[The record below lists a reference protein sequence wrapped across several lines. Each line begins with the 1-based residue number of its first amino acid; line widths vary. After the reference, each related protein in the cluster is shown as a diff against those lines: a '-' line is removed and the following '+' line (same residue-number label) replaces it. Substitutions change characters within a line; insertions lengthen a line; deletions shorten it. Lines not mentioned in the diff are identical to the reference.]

1 MNLESEI
8 FPVNLANRFAQ
19 FGLQCVIQEYPHV
32 QYYWLESSQ
41 DLIPHRQLNPAFYGC
56 LDWHSAVHNHW
67 MLTRLIKYF
76 PDGDFVSFARDIL
89 TKNITPEHIK
99 IEAKFLQSQP
109 RFECPYGL
117 AWFLQLIA
125 ELTEWEDEQAKILLE
140 YLQPLKTVIINN
152 IHKWLLTLSYPNRT
166 GLHNQTAFA
175 LGLIWDWATL
185 TQHQKLLEEVAHKI
199 QKFYYHDYNYSL
211 HCEPLGDDFLSPCLA
226 EADLM
231 RRILPHFEFG
241 EWLTIFLPHLPQK
254 LETDWFSPIIIN
266 NPEDY
271 GQSHFDGLN
280 LSRAWMLEG
289 IISGL
294 LPTDNRIPALKTV
307 ANLHYQVGL
316 NPVSGNF
323 YGGSHWLGSFAVY
336 LGTKRGL
343 NSHKK

>member
-1 MNLESEI
+1 VNLEPEI
-8 FPVNLANRFAQ
+8 FSVNLARRFAQ
-19 FGLQCVIQEYPHV
+19 FALQCVVQEYPHV
-32 QYYWLESSQ
+32 QYYWLESPD

-67 MLTRLIKYF
+67 MLTRLIRYF
-76 PDGDFVSFARDIL
+76 PEADFVDSARDVL
-89 TKNITPEHIK
+89 TKNLTPEHIK
-99 IEAKFLQSQP
+99 TEAEFLQSQP

-117 AWFLQLIA
+117 AWFLQLMA
-125 ELTEWEDEQAKILLE
+125 EITEWEDEQGKILLE
-140 YLQPLKTVIINN
+140 YLQPLETVVI
-152 IHKWLLTLSYPNRT
+152 T
-166 GLHNQTAFA
+166 GLHNQTAFV
-175 LGLIWDWATL
+175 LGLIWDWATI
-185 TQHQKLLEEVAHKI
+185 THHQPLLEEVEHKI
-199 QKFYYHDYNYSL
+199 QKLYYHDYNYSL

-231 RRILPHFEFG
+231 RRVLPASKFG
-241 EWLTIFLPHLPQK
+241 EWLTIFLPKLPQK
-254 LETDWFSPIIIN
+254 LETDWFYPMIIN

-294 LPTDNRIPALKTV
+294 LPTDTRIPALKTV
-307 ANLHYQVGL
+307 ANLHHQVGL

-343 NSHKK
+343 NSNKK